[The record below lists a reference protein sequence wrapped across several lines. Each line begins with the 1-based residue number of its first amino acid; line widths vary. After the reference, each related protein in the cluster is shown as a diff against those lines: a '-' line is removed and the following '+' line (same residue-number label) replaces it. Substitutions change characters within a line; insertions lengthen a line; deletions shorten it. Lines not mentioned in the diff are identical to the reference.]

1 MAVNKN
7 FVVKNGLEVNEDL
20 IFASS
25 NLDKVGIG
33 STIPTT
39 TLDIKGEGISAPD
52 AKFTGITTAQ
62 RDVNIGTGGTVFRA
76 LETGYIGINSA
87 TPNYPVHILNANP
100 GTGTTINPTLY
111 VEGDA
116 KIFTNAT
123 DPNVSLG
130 GGKLEVNSLIVGY
143 TNGPSG
149 NPLIEGRATSPEF
162 VGFVSTYNLNVAGI
176 STFVGLST
184 FTNTIV
190 TGNSIVVGFSSLSN
204 ISADGIGATSVT
216 VSGNVN
222 VTGVSTFKN
231 NVHLLDND
239 ELEFGGAEGA
249 TGDIRIFHDITG
261 TAHTSFVINT
271 TGVLDVKSDRLEL
284 RSVTGV
290 ETYVSASVGAG
301 VSLFFNDA
309 KKVETTSGGVVV
321 QGITTST
328 LGFQGGNKDGVA
340 GVTTLAPSGGITTTG
355 GDLYVG
361 GLAAIDGNLNVDDVT
376 WTKNL
381 HVSGIATLTNLNVG
395 FVTSGLVVGGGATI
409 AGITSITRLLVGTG
423 GTVID
428 ADGTGTV
435 LIGSG
440 TTPATVLLNGGSIPS
455 IGLVIAL
462 GG

>member
-25 NLDKVGIG
+25 SLDKVGIG

-39 TLDIKGEGISAPD
+39 TLDVIGEGIFAQNARFS
-52 AKFTGITTAQ
+52 GITTSQ
-62 RDVNIGTGGTVFRA
+62 RDLNVGTGGTVVNA
-76 LETGYIGINSA
+76 IETGYIGLNTA

-111 VEGDA
+111 VQGDVEV
-116 KIFTNAT
+116 FPNGS
-123 DPNVSLG
+123 DPNTSAG
-130 GGKLEVNSLIVGY
+130 GGRLEVNSLIVGY
-143 TNGPSG
+143 TNGPSSADI
-149 NPLIEGRATSPEF
+149 IEGRGTSPTH
-162 VGFVSTYNLNVAGI
+162 VGFLSTYNLYAAGI

-231 NVHLLDND
+231 NVHLLDSD

-249 TGDIRIFHDITG
+249 TGDLRIVHNGTDSKILNSTG
-261 TAHTSFVINT
+261 L
-271 TGVLDVKSDRLEL
+271 LDVNADRLEL
-284 RSVTGV
+284 RSITGV
-290 ETYVSASVGAG
+290 ETYVSAAVGAG
-301 VSLFFNDA
+301 VSIFFDNA
-309 KKVETTSGGVVV
+309 KKVETTSGGAVV

-355 GDLYVG
+355 GDLYVN
-361 GLAAIDGNLNVDDVT
+361 GLAAINKNLNVDDVIFS
-376 WTKNL
+376 KNL
-381 HVSGIATLTNLNVG
+381 HVVGISTLTTLNVG

-409 AGITSITRLLVGTG
+409 AGISSLNAIHVGSG
-423 GTVID
+423 GTVFKCS
-428 ADGTGTV
+428 AVDGFQ
-435 LIGSG
+435 IGSA
-440 TTPATVLLNGGSIPS
+440 TTAVVASLNGGSIPS